1 VTLPKAWMSW
11 STGKDSAWA
20 LHTIRKRQEIE
31 VVALLT
37 TVNAPAARVAMH
49 AVRTLACSR
58 SSYMNSRGSRGP
70 YQSREAAELAD
81 RSHDPWLKAKLSPRY
96 SPGKSLPL

>member
-20 LHTIRKRQEIE
+20 FHTIRKRHEVE

-49 AVRTLACSR
+49 AVRLSLVDAQAAALACR
-58 SSYMNSRGSRGP
+58 WWRF
-70 YQSREAAELAD
+70 QSHHPA
-81 RSHDPWLKAKLSPRY
+81 PI
-96 SPGKSLPL
+96 LPTSGRRRKR